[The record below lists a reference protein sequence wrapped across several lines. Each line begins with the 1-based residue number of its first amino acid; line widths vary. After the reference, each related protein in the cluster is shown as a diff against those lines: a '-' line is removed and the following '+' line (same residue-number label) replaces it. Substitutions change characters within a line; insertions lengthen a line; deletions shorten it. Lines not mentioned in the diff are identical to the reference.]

1 MRSLKGLKGAD
12 GLKGLGPKNTRLP
25 AIPLYSGSLGEKS
38 TDPLVMQIWQT
49 LGGRERDYKLAQQCA
64 TLKETLPDA
73 TTLELVI
80 YLWLKQ
86 KGYRFEYQVQVNG
99 GRRNVGGSVVDFV
112 VNAGK
117 TWAWRAQGSYF
128 HSGFEQVGLDEMRK
142 KLLIGAY
149 AGEYQIDGVV
159 DLWENAVY
167 ADRETVLSQAIAGYQ
182 LPHQI

>member
-117 TWAWRAQGSYF
+117 TWAIRSQGDYWHGSY
-128 HSGFEQVGLDEMRK
+128 EQQAADALRK
-142 KLLIGAY
+142 KFLVGGF
-149 AGEYQIDGVV
+149 AGQYQIDGVV
-159 DLWENAVY
+159 DVYESDVY
-167 ADRETVLSQAIAGYQ
+167 ADRETVLSQAVAGYQ
-182 LPHQI
+182 LPR